1 MNLKTNLKMFN
12 QNDIFLNQELPL
24 RISDT
29 SVNDVLKNH
38 SIIIDE
44 TVNLLLD
51 FYIKTKQKKQKINVL
66 STLPNLIN
74 IQQLSFKQFLEIGL
88 ISAIESQNPLKIKNT
103 LYSFEVFYLSKYLQF
118 KKPEKNITET
128 INLNKT
134 YGCPIYLP
142 ILLKS
147 NSQSKAIFEWIYLGF
162 LPFMTK
168 PGHFLINGI
177 PRVALNQLVRTPGI
191 YKLIENKRTTKGIKA
206 IPYIRIVPDKGS
218 WLNISFDS
226 KNRLWITT
234 KIFRKKISM
243 LVFLQALGIDIHT
256 IFNTIGHSEILL
268 SSIVPPV
275 KSLNSERLTRHDA
288 ILIDAGLISHPVTQV
303 EACKYLYSHFMEY
316 RSPANK
322 QRQPITEKKALLFF
336 QQVVWNSE
344 NKYLGISGRDQFLKK
359 LGTTGSAFN
368 QIQLTKQDF
377 ILITQT
383 IINILYGE
391 ETIDD
396 IDNLNN
402 KKIRGCGDFLYQEL
416 ARGLN
421 EFETLLDKKFKNFSL
436 PRKKKKVK
444 SGVLKKQKKVIKTT
458 SSHTKSSLLL
468 KNKKKLKLNKKN
480 KITLVASFWQSNRT
494 ILSKYVTRAWRSFF
508 LGGTL
513 SQYLDETNPLAEITH
528 KRRITLLGPGGV
540 NSKQTTIKIR
550 GIHPT
555 YYGRLCPIET
565 PEGQNA
571 GLVHSLTVFGHKASN
586 GTILTP
592 YYKVYKGQT
601 QNKLNVIFLN
611 PEKESSHVLVPSD
624 VLISKWGRLPK
635 MSLPARK
642 NWDFDYAK
650 LDQITTQSI
659 SILQM
664 ISLATSLIPFLEHDD
679 ANRALMGSNMQR
691 QAVPLLK
698 PEVALVKTSLEP
710 RVVSDINHII
720 QTRES
725 GFITQVVSNSIQL
738 YKPKTLKYFFID
750 IGEFTRN
757 LKKVNI
763 KYNTIFIANNL
774 LFPNALNFYYLHFPL
789 NKNLLKFQ
797 KRNKNNFLSN
807 FINSNQFTSYSK
819 TIKKNKISLNNLKNN
834 LNTKDFFLS
843 AGNFLLIKEKVNQN
857 KPKPLFLNNKRK
869 KIDYKLFHLNLYKR
883 GNQSTCTLQ
892 RPIVA
897 ETDWVEKSTVL
908 ADGGASDKGKLAIGK
923 NVFIAYLPWEGY
935 NFEDAVLISE
945 NLVSQDIFTSLHL
958 DYYQV
963 EVQKTAAGLETI
975 TNDIPLNSSKEI
987 SQILNLDARG
997 IIKKGTWVKEG
1008 DYLVGKTSNVQL
1020 KGISAQYEKL
1030 YNAIIQR
1037 EKLPVRNTSFRVP
1050 KGVEGLIVDVEILP
1064 PKQDDILFLAPKN
1077 SILCVKLSLLQRRR
1091 IQVGD
1096 KIAGRHGNKG
1106 VISKILPVQD
1116 MPYLP
1121 DGTPIDVVLNPLG
1134 IPSRMNVGQILE
1146 CLLGLAGKYLNESFT
1161 VNLFDE
1167 KFGTEASRS
1176 FVYSK
1181 LYQASLKSKNSW
1193 LFEPEHPGKI
1203 KLFDGRTGI
1212 IFQQPV
1218 TVGYTYML
1226 KLVHMVDDKIHAR
1239 ATGPYSA
1246 LTQQPVRGRARNGG
1260 QRLGEMEV
1268 WALQAYGAAY
1278 TLQELITIKSDDIDG
1293 RNEAV
1298 LRIFYNK
1305 PIEMKQPESIKLLLR
1320 EIQVLCISLEIFA
1333 PSYNTKKT
1341 CLVDLNDLD
1350 GKLV

>member
-1 MNLKTNLKMFN
+1 MNLKTNLKMFD
-12 QNDIFLNQELPL
+12 QNDVFLDQELPL
-24 RISDT
+24 QINGSSSTDI
-29 SVNDVLKNH
+29 LKNH
-38 SIIIDE
+38 SIVFDE

-66 STLPNLIN
+66 SVLPNLIN

-88 ISAIESQNPLKIKNT
+88 VAAIESQNPLIIKNT

-118 KKPEKNITET
+118 KKPEKNITQT

-147 NSQSKAIFEWIYLGF
+147 NSKSKAIFEWIYLGF

-177 PRVALNQLVRTPGI
+177 PRVILNQLVRTPGI

-256 IFNTIGHSEILL
+256 IFNKIQHSEILL

-288 ILIDAGLISHPVTQV
+288 ILIDAGLVSHPTTQI

-336 QQVVWNSE
+336 LQVVWNSE

-359 LGTTGSAFN
+359 LGTTGSSFN
-368 QIQLTKQDF
+368 QTQLTKQDF

-416 ARGLN
+416 TRGLN
-421 EFETLLDKKFKNFSL
+421 EFEVLLDKKFKNFSL
-436 PRKKKKVK
+436 PRKKKKAK
-444 SGVLKKQKKVIKTT
+444 SGVLKKQKKSTKATNAKT
-458 SSHTKSSLLL
+458 KALEI
-468 KNKKKLKLNKKN
+468 KKKVKQNKT
-480 KITLVASFWQSNRT
+480 TLVAAFWQSHRT
-494 ILSKYVTRAWRSFF
+494 ILSKYVTRAWRGFF

-611 PEKESSHVLVPSD
+611 PEKESSHILVPSD
-624 VLISKWGRLPK
+624 ILISKWGRLPK

-650 LDQITTQSI
+650 LEQITTQSI

-698 PEVALVKTSLEP
+698 PEVALVKTSLES
-710 RVVSDINHII
+710 RVVADINHII

-725 GFITQVVSNSIQL
+725 GFVTQVVSNLIQI
-738 YKPKTLKYFFID
+738 YKPKNLKYFILN
-750 IGEFTRN
+750 IGEFNRN
-757 LKKVNI
+757 LNKINI
-763 KYNTIFIANNL
+763 KFNTVFITNAI
-774 LFPNALNFYYLHFPL
+774 LFPSILNFCFFRFST
-789 NKNLLKFQ
+789 NKNLIYFK
-797 KRNKNNFLSN
+797 KNNKTFFTSK
-807 FINSNQFTSYSK
+807 FINDTQYSFYTK
-819 TIKKNKISLNNLKNN
+819 TPRKTKLFYNNLKNSLKN
-834 LNTKDFFLS
+834 KTFFIG
-843 AGNFLLIKEKVNQN
+843 AGNFLLIQKKFDDNHD
-857 KPKPLFLNNKRK
+857 KIALFTHMSK
-869 KIDYKLFHLNLYKR
+869 KKLRDYKHFNLNLYKR

-892 RPIVA
+892 RPIVT

-945 NLVSQDIFTSLHL
+945 NLVSKDIFTSLHL

-975 TNDIPLNSSKEI
+975 TKDIPLNSSKEI
-987 SQILNLDARG
+987 AQILNLDSRG
-997 IIKKGTWVKEG
+997 IVQKGTWVKEG

-1064 PKQDDILFLAPKN
+1064 PKQEDIVFLAPKN
-1077 SILCVKLSLLQRRR
+1077 TILCVKLSLLQRRK

-1106 VISKILPVQD
+1106 VISKILPIQD

-1146 CLLGLAGKYLNESFT
+1146 CLLGLAGKYLNESYT

-1203 KLFDGRTGI
+1203 KLFDGRTGVV
-1212 IFQQPV
+1212 FQQPV

-1268 WALQAYGAAY
+1268 WALQAYGAAF

-1350 GKLV
+1350 GKLI

>member
-1 MNLKTNLKMFN
+1 
-12 QNDIFLNQELPL
+12 
-24 RISDT
+24 
-29 SVNDVLKNH
+29 
-38 SIIIDE
+38 
-44 TVNLLLD
+44 
-51 FYIKTKQKKQKINVL
+51 
-66 STLPNLIN
+66 LPNLIN

-243 LVFLQALGIDIHT
+243 LVFLQAL
-256 IFNTIGHSEILL
+256 
-268 SSIVPPV
+268 
-275 KSLNSERLTRHDA
+275 
-288 ILIDAGLISHPVTQV
+288 

-458 SSHTKSSLLL
+458 T
-468 KNKKKLKLNKKN
+468 
-480 KITLVASFWQSNRT
+480 
-494 ILSKYVTRAWRSFF
+494 WRSFF

-528 KRRITLLGPGGV
+528 KRRITLLGPGGG

-550 GIHPT
+550 GILPT

-1050 KGVEGLIVDVEILP
+1050 KGVEGLIVDVEIFP

-1305 PIEMKQPESIKLLLR
+1305 PIEMKQPERIKLLLR

-1333 PSYNTKKT
+1333 PS
-1341 CLVDLNDLD
+1341 
-1350 GKLV
+1350 